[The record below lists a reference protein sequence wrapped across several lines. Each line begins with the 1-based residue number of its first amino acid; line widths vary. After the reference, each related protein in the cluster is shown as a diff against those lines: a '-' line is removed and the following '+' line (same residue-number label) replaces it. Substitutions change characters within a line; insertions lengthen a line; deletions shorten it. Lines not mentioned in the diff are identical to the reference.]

1 MDIRKMGTV
10 MQISELDF
18 DAAEEVDGYAQ
29 KLIEEVLSYLPKS
42 KHKLVKRLLEEGIR
56 QQYIV
61 RNFNN
66 KGDVSPKTGKELSL
80 IAPSPHLG
88 YSTKAEA
95 DNRNKT
101 QVKAAAVSRKK
112 RKRPTKTVEEMKEEF
127 TPEVIQETAERL
139 IEGNSKLS
147 DKMDELNITFGS
159 KYNEGTG
166 SYATRR
172 GRLDKDIDSIIEAIE
187 ADSSYSQEEL
197 VKISQFVSKL
207 HTDGDPSNDD
217 SWQPYVSEIH
227 KERLTDIFLMASK
240 KVEKA
245 IWKSILKRSKIVSL
259 IDDFLAK
266 LNGDTFEKAPKR
278 VIRAVE
284 RAINDTEDYQSLGHE
299 SSGGHGGHIKF
310 TEKDPEDRHAEK
322 EPHKLPIPSSP
333 KNLQNYTKRL
343 PKKLKEKVYE
353 DVTGNYSKVKP
364 VNWRDYLD
372 PNYQRERR

>member
-1 MDIRKMGTV
+1 M
-10 MQISELDF
+10 
-18 DAAEEVDGYAQ
+18 
-29 KLIEEVLSYLPKS
+29 PKS
-42 KHKLVKRLLEEGIR
+42 KHKLVRRLLEEGIR

-66 KGDVSPKTGKELSL
+66 KGDVSPKTGEPLSL
-80 IAPSPHLG
+80 IAPSAHLG

-95 DNRNKT
+95 QNRNRT
-101 QVKAAAVSRKK
+101 QVRAAAVSRKK
-112 RKRPTKTVEEMKEEF
+112 RKKPTKTVKEMKEEF

-245 IWKSILKRSKIVSL
+245 IWKSILKRSKIISL

-266 LNGDTFEKAPKR
+266 LNGDTFEKAPKKN
-278 VIRAVE
+278 IKAIE
-284 RAINDTEDYQSLGHE
+284 RAINNTDDYMSLGHDKG
-299 SSGGHGGHIKF
+299 GGHGGHIKF
-310 TEKDPEDRHAEK
+310 TEKDPSMRHEGK
-322 EPHKLPIPSSP
+322 EPHKLNIDSSP
-333 KNLQNYTKRL
+333 KNLQNYTKRV
-343 PKKLKEKVYE
+343 PKKLKDQVYE
-353 DVTGNYSKVKP
+353 DVTGNYSGQRP
-364 VNWRDYLD
+364 INWEDYLN